1 VRTGFTIVGA
11 ALIVVVLWEAFES
24 IVLPRRVSRR
34 FRITRF
40 FYRATWKPWSAVARS
55 MRAGKPREALLS
67 YFGPLSL
74 LLLLIVWAAGLIL
87 GFAIVFW
94 APGLMVSGSEGP
106 ASFGSYLYM
115 SGSSFF
121 TLGFGDITPVGK
133 AGRFLAVIESGVGL
147 GFLAL
152 VIGYLPV
159 IYQGFSRRESRI
171 SLLDARA
178 GSPPTACELLR
189 RHSSR
194 MDKLDTLLSEW
205 EYWAADL
212 MESHLSYPTLC
223 YYRSQHNNQSWL
235 GAVTTILDTCALVIV
250 GVEGAPV
257 RQAELTFAIAR
268 HAIVDLSQIFN
279 TAPCPPGD
287 RLPPGELARLRRT
300 LAAERV
306 KLADDSVADRRLHE
320 LRMMYEPYV
329 AALSRFLLM
338 NLPPWILAGEALDNW
353 QTSAWGK
360 ISQGIKGPTDLGEDG
375 THT

>member
-1 VRTGFTIVGA
+1 VRTGFSIVGA
-11 ALIVVVLWEAFES
+11 ALIVIVLWEAFES

-34 FRITRF
+34 FRLTRF
-40 FYRATWKPWSAVARS
+40 FYRATWKPWSAVTRR
-55 MRAGKPREALLS
+55 MRAGKAREALLS

-133 AGRFLAVIESGVGL
+133 AGRFLAVTESGVGL

-189 RHSSR
+189 RHSGR

-250 GVEGAPV
+250 GVDGAPL

-287 RLPPGELARLRRT
+287 RLPPEELGRLRST
-300 LAAERV
+300 LAAEGV
-306 KLADDSVADRRLHE
+306 KLADDSVADHRLHE

>member
-1 VRTGFTIVGA
+1 
-11 ALIVVVLWEAFES
+11 L
-24 IVLPRRVSRR
+24 
-34 FRITRF
+34 
-40 FYRATWKPWSAVARS
+40 FYRSIWKPWSAVARQ
-55 MRAGKPREALLS
+55 MHHPRRRETLLS

-74 LLLLIVWAAGLIL
+74 LLLLMVWAAGLVL
-87 GFAIVFW
+87 GFALFEW
-94 APGLMVSGSEGP
+94 AASLPLSGPEGP
-106 ASFGSYLYM
+106 AGFGTYLYM

-121 TLGFGDITPVGK
+121 TLGFGDVTPVSRLGK
-133 AGRFLAVIESGVGL
+133 WMAVTESGVGL

-159 IYQGFSRRESRI
+159 IYQGFSRRETNI

-178 GSPPTACELLR
+178 GSPPTAFELLR
-189 RHSSR
+189 RHGENMS
-194 MDKLDTLLSEW
+194 DLGDLLAEW
-205 EYWAADL
+205 EYWGADM

-250 GVEGAPV
+250 GVHGASV

-268 HAIVDLSQIFN
+268 HAVVDLSQIFN
-279 TAPCPPGD
+279 TAPCPPGE
-287 RLPPGELARLRRT
+287 RLPPDELARLRKT
-300 LAAERV
+300 LAAENV
-306 KLADDSVADRRLHE
+306 KLAEGTAADRRLSD

-338 NLPPWILAGEALDNW
+338 SLPPWIPSVEAVDNW

-360 ISQGIKGPTDLGEDG
+360 ISKRIKGPTDLAEDG
-375 THT
+375 TQL

>member
-1 VRTGFTIVGA
+1 MRTGLSIVGI
-11 ALIVVVLWEAFES
+11 ALIVIVLWEAFES

-34 FRITRF
+34 FRLTRF
-40 FYRATWKPWSAVARS
+40 FYKAIWKPWSAVARR

-74 LLLLIVWAAGLIL
+74 LLLLMVWAAGLIL

-94 APGLMVSGSEGP
+94 APALSLSGSEGP
-106 ASFGSYLYM
+106 AGFGTYLYM

-121 TLGFGDITPVGK
+121 TLGFGDVTPVEK
-133 AGRFLAVIESGVGL
+133 AGRFLAVTESGVGL

-159 IYQGFSRRESRI
+159 IYQGFSRRETRI

-189 RHSSR
+189 RHSAK

-250 GVEGAPV
+250 GIEGAPV

-268 HAIVDLSQIFN
+268 HAIVDLAQIFN

-287 RLPPGELARLRRT
+287 RLPPEELGRLRRT
-300 LAAERV
+300 LAAEGV
-306 KLADDSVADRRLHE
+306 KLAADSVADRRLHE

-338 NLPPWILAGEALDNW
+338 NLPTWILAGEALDNW

-360 ISQGIKGPTDLGEDG
+360 ISKRIKGPTDLGEDG
-375 THT
+375 THM